1 MKISEILKKK
11 ATISF
16 EVFPPKNKEGDISS
30 IYYTIEELS
39 KLSPD
44 FISVTY
50 GAGGSTKGKT
60 VEIASAI
67 KKEYGIE
74 SVAHLSCITSTKED
88 VLKECN
94 RLKEENIDNIL
105 ALRGDYPAESTDF
118 DPKKLE
124 FHYASELNEFIHEN
138 FPGQFCLSGA
148 CYPETH
154 QEADGFKR
162 DLEALKK
169 KVDAGA
175 EYLITQI
182 FFDNDYYY
190 RLVREARKIGIN
202 VPILAG
208 IMPITNAKSLIRTTK
223 MCGCTIPYQLSTMIE
238 AYYDNPAA
246 MQEIGINY
254 AAQQIIDLIT
264 NEVDGIH
271 IYTMNKPEIAN
282 RIFDSIPTVL
292 KELNHD

>member
-1 MKISEILKKK
+1 MKISEILKEK

-30 IYYTIEELS
+30 IYYTIEQLA

-67 KKEYGIE
+67 KHQYGIE
-74 SVAHLSCITSTKED
+74 SVAHLSCISSSKED
-88 VLKECN
+88 ILRECN
-94 RLKEENIDNIL
+94 RLKEEGIDNIL
-105 ALRGDYPAESTDF
+105 ALRGDYPADGKDF
-118 DPKKLE
+118 DFDHLE
-124 FHYASELNEFIHEN
+124 FHYASELNEFIHKH

-154 QEADGFKR
+154 QEANGFQK

-175 EYLITQI
+175 QYLVTQI
-182 FFDNDYYY
+182 FFDNNYYY
-190 RLVREARKIGIN
+190 RLVREARKIGIH

-238 AYYDNPAA
+238 AYYNNPEA
-246 MQEIGINY
+246 MKEVGINY
-254 AAQQIIDLIT
+254 AARQMIDLIT
-264 NEVDGIH
+264 NGVDGIH
-271 IYTMNKPEIAN
+271 IYTMNRPEIAQAV
-282 RIFDSIPTVL
+282 FDSIPTVL
-292 KELNHD
+292 KELNRK